1 MVCRGQ
7 LTISPIRPATML
19 VVVSQLALGC
29 GASTNQPLQQTGGTN
44 AMTPGAS
51 GATATGAVAG
61 GSPGVASGG
70 RTAAGGSQ
78 SGTSSGGTTAPSAGN
93 AGQPGGGSSTAT
105 GGTAAATGGSANAAG
120 GIGGAAAGMG
130 GAAAGIGGSAGTG
143 GTGFGTVAAADLSKD
158 GPYMSTTVKNTGP
171 NNNYTIYRPQQLGP
185 GGAKNPFVAW
195 ISGGGSSPDQ
205 YTLLPH
211 LATHGFVIIASNTV
225 PQVGQQ
231 QALGKEMVAAVDWML
246 MEIQRSGSDYAAKV
260 DATKVAAMGYSMGG
274 LAATA
279 AGADPRWTTTVHIS
293 GGAGD
298 GSVKNL
304 HAPAAMLCGASG
316 VDIAG
321 ANCATDFQQATTPVF
336 YGVFNGGDHLGV
348 RTPPYSDRIATVIT
362 GWLRWQLMGDQ
373 TLKAMF
379 VGDTCAVC
387 TDSNWTVKQKNLQ

>member
-1 MVCRGQ
+1 M
-7 LTISPIRPATML
+7 
-19 VVVSQLALGC
+19 
-29 GASTNQPLQQTGGTN
+29 
-44 AMTPGAS
+44 
-51 GATATGAVAG
+51 
-61 GSPGVASGG
+61 
-70 RTAAGGSQ
+70 
-78 SGTSSGGTTAPSAGN
+78 
-93 AGQPGGGSSTAT
+93 
-105 GGTAAATGGSANAAG
+105 
-120 GIGGAAAGMG
+120 
-130 GAAAGIGGSAGTG
+130 GGSAGTN
-143 GTGFGTVAAADLSKD
+143 GTGFGTVAAADLSKN
-158 GPYMSTTVKNTGP
+158 GPYMSTTVQKTGP

-195 ISGGGSSPDQ
+195 ISGGGSTPDQ

-211 LATHGFVIIASNTV
+211 LASHGFVIIASNTV
-225 PQVGQQ
+225 PNVGQQ
-231 QALGKEMVAAVDWML
+231 EALGKEMVAAVDWML
-246 MEIQRSGSDYAAKV
+246 MEIQRSGSDYADKV

-274 LAATA
+274 LASTA

-321 ANCATDFQQATTPVF
+321 ANCATDFQQATTPMF

-348 RTPPYSDRIATVIT
+348 RTPPYSDRIAAVVT

-373 TLKAMF
+373 MLKAMF

-387 TDSNWTVKQKNLQ
+387 TDSNWTVKQKSLQ